1 MEFDMKGLDARI
13 HNTYI
18 TRDDK
23 RIEFTEQD
31 LKAIELI
38 KKADVKYN
46 TTLETI
52 TIKTNDI
59 IELMRWI
66 DGWKK

>member
-1 MEFDMKGLDARI
+1 MEFDMKGLDSRI